1 MTLKFVPPV
10 HPGDILREEYL
21 KPLNMSA
28 GALARQLGVPR
39 TRIERVVGEVTPI
52 TPDTA
57 LRLARFF
64 GTTAKFW
71 LNMQAGYDL
80 TLAEQSAA
88 KELDAIEP
96 LRAAS

>member
-1 MTLKFVPPV
+1 MALKFVPPI
-10 HPGDILREEYL
+10 HPGEILREEYL
-21 KPLNMSA
+21 KPLDMSA
-28 GALARQLGVPR
+28 GALAKQLGVPR
-39 TRIERVVGEVTPI
+39 TRVERVVSEVTPI

-80 TLAEQSAA
+80 AKAEQSAA

-96 LRAAS
+96 LRAAG